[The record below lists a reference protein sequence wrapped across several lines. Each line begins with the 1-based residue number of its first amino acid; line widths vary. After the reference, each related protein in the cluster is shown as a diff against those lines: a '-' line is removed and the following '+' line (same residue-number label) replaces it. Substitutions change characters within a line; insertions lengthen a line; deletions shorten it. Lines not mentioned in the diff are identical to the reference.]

1 MMRLNIQQK
10 SANLPDVTY
19 CLRRPLVAG
28 SLGRRVMSL
37 AALCLTLTACQ
48 SVRPE
53 PRVEIQRVLVPT
65 PIACVPEAL
74 GGPPVYPDETEA
86 LRSAPDGAT
95 RYQLMAAGRE
105 LRRQRLNEVEPVI
118 RACQRTDAPSD
129 SRRR

>member
-74 GGPPVYPDETEA
+74 GGPPAYPDDDDALRAAVDGAARYALVSAGRLLRMARQAETE
-86 LRSAPDGAT
+86 S
-95 RYQLMAAGRE
+95 
-105 LRRQRLNEVEPVI
+105 VI
-118 RACQRTDAPSD
+118 QGCRG
-129 SRRR
+129 

>member
-1 MMRLNIQQK
+1 MIRLNIQQK

-74 GGPPVYPDETEA
+74 GGPPAYPDDDDALRAAVDGAARYALVSAGRLLRMARQAETE
-86 LRSAPDGAT
+86 S
-95 RYQLMAAGRE
+95 
-105 LRRQRLNEVEPVI
+105 VI
-118 RACQRTDAPSD
+118 QGCRG
-129 SRRR
+129 

>member
-74 GGPPVYPDETEA
+74 GGPPVYPDEDSA
-86 LRSAPDGAT
+86 LRAAVDGAA
-95 RYQLMAAGRE
+95 RYALIAAGRL
-105 LRRQRLNEVEPVI
+105 LRMARQAETESVI
-118 RACQRTDAPSD
+118 VSCRG
-129 SRRR
+129 